1 MTSPMSVGLPQRVT
15 GGSLGASLL
24 LIVALALPSRVLLR
38 AQQAQV
44 LEPGQAVERTLA
56 GGERHIYA
64 LTLSA
69 GHYFRL
75 AVEQQGVDVVVTLF
89 GPDGQK
95 IVEMDSPTGTQGVE
109 SVAHV
114 ADIEGV
120 YRVEVRALEERAPAG
135 RYTMRLEEL
144 RPATE
149 QDRTRIA
156 ADRAFAEATLLTA
169 QQTADALRRAIGK
182 YEEAA
187 RLYRALDDRR
197 KEAGSLYLTSAVSFL
212 IGEIRKALEY
222 LGQALPIFRA
232 VGDRQGEAI
241 TLHSIGR
248 VYWDLGEQQKALEY
262 YGQALP
268 IFRAVGDRQGEAMTL
283 HSIGRAYSDL
293 GEQQK
298 ALEYYGQALPIFRAV
313 GDRRGEATTLN
324 GIGVVY
330 SDLGE
335 KQKALEYY
343 GQALPIFRAVG
354 DRQGE
359 AATLNSIGVVYSD
372 LGEKQK
378 ALEYYGQALALRR
391 AVGDRQGEATTLN
404 NIGRVYSDLGEKQK
418 ALEYLGQALP
428 IFRAVG
434 DRRGEATTLN
444 GIGWVYS
451 ALGEKQKALEYY
463 GQALALRRAVGDRQG
478 EATTLN
484 NIGTV
489 YSDLGEKQKA
499 LEYFGQ
505 ALALS
510 RAVGDR
516 QGEATTLHN
525 IGTVYSAL
533 GEKQKALEY
542 YGQALALRRAVG
554 DRQGEAMA
562 LNGIGRVYSDL
573 GEQQKAL
580 EYYGQA
586 LPIFRA
592 VGDRQGEATTLN
604 NIGLVY
610 SKLGE
615 QQKALEYYGQA
626 LALHRAVGDRQ
637 GEATTLHNIGGVY
650 SDLGEQQKALECF
663 GQALPILRAVGD
675 RQGEARTLHNIGGVY
690 SALGEQ
696 QKALEYYGQALPIFR
711 AVGDRQWEATT
722 LHNIGAVYSD
732 LGEQQKALE
741 YLGQALALFRAV
753 GYREGEAVALGN
765 IARIE
770 RDRGEPAQAR
780 TRIEAA
786 LELIEALRAAAPG
799 PELRATFL
807 ASNRDYYEF
816 YIDLLVRLDEREP
829 GRGHD
834 RAAFQAS
841 ERSRARSLLELLT
854 EARMDVR
861 QGIAPEL
868 KERERAVHARIAG
881 IQSQLLRVL
890 SRAKPN
896 PAEVAAL
903 EEALKQADA
912 EREQVELEIR
922 RKHPRYAALQYP
934 TPVDVASVQEVLDE
948 QTALLE
954 YVLTRESALLFIL
967 TRADFRVLRLGA
979 TPATIR
985 ERVEKLRAA
994 IAEGPQWTVFSNYVL
1009 NARWLYQDLIQPA
1022 EKWLAGKREL
1032 IIVPD
1037 GVLHYL
1043 PFEVL
1048 LTKGE
1053 LTVEPRELSYLAR
1066 DYAVRYVPSASVLV
1080 ELSRPEAERSKPG
1093 KTLVAYA
1100 DPVYGEPDEA
1110 SAVGRALRSMWGEL
1124 RRLPRLPY
1132 SRQEVERI
1140 ARLYPDAEV
1149 TLFLGADAREENVKS
1164 GEPARYRFVHF
1175 ATHGVLNEKQPQY
1188 SGIVLTTG
1196 ATRSGSGAPRE
1207 PAMREEATEDGLLQV
1222 YEIFNLK
1229 LTADVVVLSACET
1242 GLGREV
1248 RGEGMVGLTRAFLY
1262 AGAQAVVVS
1271 LWKVADP
1278 ATAELMMRFYRQM
1291 KAGVG
1296 KAEALRRARL
1306 ELFRE
1311 GRYVHPYY
1319 WAPFV
1324 LVGGA

>member
-1 MTSPMSVGLPQRVT
+1 MNREIWSFGMKVTIAFVAITVGVAGVRPSPQQEELRDLAPATPIERELK
-15 GGSLGASLL
+15 GGEVHAYRL
-24 LIVALALPSRVLLR
+24 ALAAEQYVRVVV
-38 AQQAQV
+38 AQR
-44 LEPGQAVERTLA
+44 G
-56 GGERHIYA
+56 I
-64 LTLSA
+64 
-69 GHYFRL
+69 
-75 AVEQQGVDVVVTLF
+75 DVVVRLF
-89 GPDGQK
+89 GPDGRQ
-95 IVEMDSPTGTQGVE
+95 IVEVDSPTGTQGE
-109 SVAHV
+109 ETVAHV
-114 ADIEGV
+114 ADVAGT
-120 YRVEVRALEERAPAG
+120 YRLEVAPLEKNAPPG
-135 RYTMRLEEL
+135 RYEVRLEEV
-144 RPATE
+144 RSATA

-156 ADRAFAEATLLTA
+156 ADRAFAEATLLYA

-187 RLYRALDDRR
+187 RLYHALDDRR
-197 KEAGSLYLTSAVSFL
+197 KEAESLHWAGFISAL

-222 LGQALPIFRA
+222 FNQALPI
-232 VGDRQGEAI
+232 
-241 TLHSIGR
+241 L
-248 VYWDLGEQQKALEY
+248 
-262 YGQALP
+262 
-268 IFRAVGDRQGEAMTL
+268 
-283 HSIGRAYSDL
+283 
-293 GEQQK
+293 
-298 ALEYYGQALPIFRAV
+298 
-313 GDRRGEATTLN
+313 
-324 GIGVVY
+324 
-330 SDLGE
+330 
-335 KQKALEYY
+335 
-343 GQALPIFRAVG
+343 RAVG

-359 AATLNSIGVVYSD
+359 AATLHNIGAVYAD

-378 ALEYYGQALALRR
+378 ALEYYGQALALLR
-391 AVGDRQGEATTLN
+391 AVGDRQGEAWTLH
-404 NIGRVYSDLGEKQK
+404 NIG
-418 ALEYLGQALP
+418 A
-428 IFRAVG
+428 
-434 DRRGEATTLN
+434 
-444 GIGWVYS
+444 VYS

-463 GQALALRRAVGDRQG
+463 GQALPIRRAVGDRQG
-478 EATTLN
+478 EAWTLT
-484 NIGTV
+484 NIGVV
-489 YSDLGEKQKA
+489 YAELGEKQKA

-505 ALALS
+505 ALA
-510 RAVGDR
+510 
-516 QGEATTLHN
+516 
-525 IGTVYSAL
+525 
-533 GEKQKALEY
+533 
-542 YGQALALRRAVG
+542 
-554 DRQGEAMA
+554 
-562 LNGIGRVYSDL
+562 
-573 GEQQKAL
+573 
-580 EYYGQA
+580 
-586 LPIFRA
+586 IFRA
-592 VGDRQGEATTLN
+592 VGDR
-604 NIGLVY
+604 
-610 SKLGE
+610 
-615 QQKALEYYGQA
+615 
-626 LALHRAVGDRQ
+626 
-637 GEATTLHNIGGVY
+637 
-650 SDLGEQQKALECF
+650 
-663 GQALPILRAVGD
+663 
-675 RQGEARTLHNIGGVY
+675 
-690 SALGEQ
+690 
-696 QKALEYYGQALPIFR
+696 
-711 AVGDRQWEATT
+711 
-722 LHNIGAVYSD
+722 
-732 LGEQQKALE
+732 
-741 YLGQALALFRAV
+741 
-753 GYREGEAVALGN
+753 EGEAAALGS

-770 RDRGEPAQAR
+770 RDRGELAQAR

-786 LELIEALRAAAPG
+786 LELIESLRAAAPG

-807 ASNRDYYEF
+807 ASKRDAYEF

-881 IQSQLLRVL
+881 IQSQLLRVM

-903 EEALKQADA
+903 EEALKRADA

-934 TPVDVASVQEVLDE
+934 TPVGVASVQEVLDE

-954 YVLTRESALLFIL
+954 YVLTRESALLFVL
-967 TRADFRVLRLGA
+967 TRADFRVLRLGV

-994 IAEGPQWTVFSNYVL
+994 IAEGPRWTVFSNYVL

-1080 ELSRPEAERSKPG
+1080 ELSRPEAERSKPE

-1100 DPVYGEPDEA
+1100 DPIYGEPDEA
-1110 SAVGRALRSMWGEL
+1110 SAVGKALRSMWGEL

-1149 TLFLGADAREENVKS
+1149 TLFLGAEAREENVKS

-1175 ATHGVLNEKQPQY
+1175 AAHGVLNEKQPQY
-1188 SGIVLTTG
+1188 SGIVLTVG
-1196 ATRSGSGAPRE
+1196 ATRSGSTAPPE
-1207 PAMREEATEDGLLQV
+1207 PAMRQEATEDSLLQV

>member
-1 MTSPMSVGLPQRVT
+1 MKRKVWSFGMKMAIAFVAIAAGVAGVRPSPQQEELRDLVPTTPIERELK
-15 GGSLGASLL
+15 GGEVHAYR
-24 LIVALALPSRVLLR
+24 LALTAGQYVRVVV
-38 AQQAQV
+38 AQR
-44 LEPGQAVERTLA
+44 G
-56 GGERHIYA
+56 I
-64 LTLSA
+64 
-69 GHYFRL
+69 
-75 AVEQQGVDVVVTLF
+75 DVVVRLF
-89 GPDGQK
+89 GPDGRQ
-95 IVEMDSPTGTQGVE
+95 IVEMDSPTGTQGEE

-114 ADIEGV
+114 AEAAGT
-120 YRVEVRALEERAPAG
+120 YRLEVAPLEKDAPPG
-135 RYTMRLEEL
+135 RYEVRLEEL

-156 ADRAFAEATLLTA
+156 ADRAFAEAVLLFA

-187 RLYRALDDRR
+187 RLYHALDDRR
-197 KEAGSLYLTSAVSFL
+197 KEAESLHWAGFISAL
-212 IGEIRKALEY
+212 IGEPR
-222 LGQALPIFRA
+222 
-232 VGDRQGEAI
+232 
-241 TLHSIGR
+241 
-248 VYWDLGEQQKALEY
+248 KALEY

-268 IFRAVGDRQGEAMTL
+268 ILRA
-283 HSIGRAYSDL
+283 I
-293 GEQQK
+293 
-298 ALEYYGQALPIFRAV
+298 
-313 GDRRGEATTLN
+313 
-324 GIGVVY
+324 
-330 SDLGE
+330 
-335 KQKALEYY
+335 
-343 GQALPIFRAVG
+343 G

-359 AATLNSIGVVYSD
+359 AATLTNIGVMYSA

-378 ALEYYGQALALRR
+378 ALEYYGQALAIHR
-391 AVGDRQGEATTLN
+391 AVGDRQGEARTLT
-404 NIGRVYSDLGEKQK
+404 NIGG
-418 ALEYLGQALP
+418 
-428 IFRAVG
+428 
-434 DRRGEATTLN
+434 
-444 GIGWVYS
+444 VYS

-463 GQALALRRAVGDRQG
+463 GQALPIRRAVGDRQG
-478 EATTLN
+478 EAVTLH
-484 NIGTV
+484 NIGAV
-489 YSDLGEKQKA
+489 YSALGEKQKA

-505 ALALS
+505 ALAILRAVGDRQGEAATLTNIGQVYAELGEKQKALEYFGQALAIH

-516 QGEATTLHN
+516 QGEATTLTN
-525 IGTVYSAL
+525 IGQVYAELGEKQKALEYFGQALPIRRAVGDRRGEAVTLTNIGGVYSELGEKQKALEYYGQALPILRAVGDRNWEAAVLGNIGQVYSAL

-542 YGQALALRRAVG
+542 YGQALPIRRAVG
-554 DRQGEAMA
+554 DRRGEAVTP
-562 LNGIGRVYSDL
+562 NNIGRVYAAL
-573 GEQQKAL
+573 GEKQKAL
-580 EYYGQA
+580 EY
-586 LPIFRA
+586 
-592 VGDRQGEATTLN
+592 
-604 NIGLVY
+604 
-610 SKLGE
+610 
-615 QQKALEYYGQA
+615 
-626 LALHRAVGDRQ
+626 
-637 GEATTLHNIGGVY
+637 
-650 SDLGEQQKALECF
+650 F

-675 RQGEARTLHNIGGVY
+675 RN
-690 SALGEQ
+690 
-696 QKALEYYGQALPIFR
+696 
-711 AVGDRQWEATT
+711 WEA
-722 LHNIGAVYSD
+722 AV
-732 LGEQQKALE
+732 LG
-741 YLGQALALFRAV
+741 G
-753 GYREGEAVALGN
+753 

-770 RDRGEPAQAR
+770 RDRGELAQAR

-786 LELIEALRAAAPG
+786 LERIESLRAAAPG

-807 ASNRDYYEF
+807 ASKRGYYEF

-834 RAAFQAS
+834 RAAFEAS

-868 KERERAVHARIAG
+868 RERERAVHARIAG
-881 IQSQLLRVL
+881 IQSQLLRVM

-903 EEALKQADA
+903 EEALKRADA

-934 TPVDVASVQEVLDE
+934 TPVGVAAVQEVLDE

-954 YVLTRESALLFIL
+954 YVLTRESALLFIV

-979 TPATIR
+979 SPATIR

-994 IAEGPQWTVFSNYVL
+994 IAEGPQWTAFSNYVL
-1009 NARWLYQDLIQPA
+1009 NARWLYQDLIQPV

-1053 LTVEPRELSYLAR
+1053 LTVEPRELSYLVR

-1080 ELSRPEAERSKPG
+1080 ELSRPEAERSKPE

-1110 SAVGRALRSMWGEL
+1110 SAVGKALRSMWGEL

-1149 TLFLGADAREENVKS
+1149 ALFLGADAREENVKS

-1175 ATHGVLNEKQPQY
+1175 AAHGVLNEKQPQY

-1196 ATRSGSGAPRE
+1196 ATRSGSGAVRD
-1207 PAMREEATEDGLLQV
+1207 PARREEATEDGLLQV

-1229 LTADVVVLSACET
+1229 LAADVVVLSACET

-1311 GRYVHPYY
+1311 GRYVHPFY

-1324 LVGGA
+1324 LMGGA

>member
-1 MTSPMSVGLPQRVT
+1 MRRSVVLIIAAAEAAARADAQPLQ
-15 GGSLGASLL
+15 LL
-24 LIVALALPSRVLLR
+24 LHAAHSALAIAIEFGAANTNEAPAEPFEHGLSLQVSPDLFLRVVVAIPVAFDGHATRFTFDDEINAIGSDRVLRAHAIAFVHEPFEHLALERRLRALGLRNGDHGLGVVIGLLGEFDQLASQVLLFEIARRIERVDDPELIAGAAGGDVEALLESVIVAQRKRATGARTVHEGEENDIPLVALELR
-38 AQQAQV
+38 RIAA
-44 LEPGQAVERTLA
+44 EET
-56 GGERHIYA
+56 
-64 LTLSA
+64 
-69 GHYFRL
+69 
-75 AVEQQGVDVVVTLF
+75 
-89 GPDGQK
+89 
-95 IVEMDSPTGTQGVE
+95 
-109 SVAHV
+109 VAHV
-114 ADIEGV
+114 ADVAGT
-120 YRVEVRALEERAPAG
+120 YRLEVAPLEKNAPPG
-135 RYTMRLEEL
+135 RYEVRLEEV
-144 RPATE
+144 RSATA

-156 ADRAFAEATLLTA
+156 ADRAFAEATLLYA

-187 RLYRALDDRR
+187 RLYHALDDRR
-197 KEAGSLYLTSAVSFL
+197 KEAESLHWAGFISAL

-222 LGQALPIFRA
+222 FNQALPI
-232 VGDRQGEAI
+232 
-241 TLHSIGR
+241 L
-248 VYWDLGEQQKALEY
+248 
-262 YGQALP
+262 
-268 IFRAVGDRQGEAMTL
+268 
-283 HSIGRAYSDL
+283 
-293 GEQQK
+293 
-298 ALEYYGQALPIFRAV
+298 
-313 GDRRGEATTLN
+313 
-324 GIGVVY
+324 
-330 SDLGE
+330 
-335 KQKALEYY
+335 
-343 GQALPIFRAVG
+343 
-354 DRQGE
+354 
-359 AATLNSIGVVYSD
+359 
-372 LGEKQK
+372 
-378 ALEYYGQALALRR
+378 
-391 AVGDRQGEATTLN
+391 
-404 NIGRVYSDLGEKQK
+404 
-418 ALEYLGQALP
+418 
-428 IFRAVG
+428 
-434 DRRGEATTLN
+434 
-444 GIGWVYS
+444 
-451 ALGEKQKALEYY
+451 
-463 GQALALRRAVGDRQG
+463 
-478 EATTLN
+478 
-484 NIGTV
+484 
-489 YSDLGEKQKA
+489 
-499 LEYFGQ
+499 
-505 ALALS
+505 

-525 IGTVYSAL
+525 IGTVYAELGEKQKALEYYGQALALLRAVGDRQGEAWTLHNIGAVYSAL

-542 YGQALALRRAVG
+542 YGQALPIRRAVG
-554 DRQGEAMA
+554 DRQGEAWT
-562 LNGIGRVYSDL
+562 LTNIGVVYAEL
-573 GEQQKAL
+573 GEKQKAL
-580 EYYGQA
+580 EYFGQA
-586 LPIFRA
+586 LAIFRA
-592 VGDRQGEATTLN
+592 VGDR
-604 NIGLVY
+604 
-610 SKLGE
+610 
-615 QQKALEYYGQA
+615 
-626 LALHRAVGDRQ
+626 
-637 GEATTLHNIGGVY
+637 
-650 SDLGEQQKALECF
+650 
-663 GQALPILRAVGD
+663 
-675 RQGEARTLHNIGGVY
+675 
-690 SALGEQ
+690 
-696 QKALEYYGQALPIFR
+696 
-711 AVGDRQWEATT
+711 
-722 LHNIGAVYSD
+722 
-732 LGEQQKALE
+732 
-741 YLGQALALFRAV
+741 
-753 GYREGEAVALGN
+753 EGEAAALGS

-770 RDRGEPAQAR
+770 RDRGELAQAR

-786 LELIEALRAAAPG
+786 LELIESLRAAAPG

-807 ASNRDYYEF
+807 ASKRDAYEF

-881 IQSQLLRVL
+881 IQSQLLRVM

-903 EEALKQADA
+903 EEALKRADA

-934 TPVDVASVQEVLDE
+934 TPVGVASVQEVLDE

-954 YVLTRESALLFIL
+954 YVLTRESALLFVL
-967 TRADFRVLRLGA
+967 TRADFRVLRLGV

-994 IAEGPQWTVFSNYVL
+994 IAEGPRWTVFSNYVL

-1080 ELSRPEAERSKPG
+1080 ELSRPEAERSKPE

-1100 DPVYGEPDEA
+1100 DPIYGEPDEA
-1110 SAVGRALRSMWGEL
+1110 SAVGKALRSMWGEL

-1149 TLFLGADAREENVKS
+1149 TLFLGAEAREENVKS

-1175 ATHGVLNEKQPQY
+1175 AAHGVLNEKQPQY
-1188 SGIVLTTG
+1188 SGIVLTVG
-1196 ATRSGSGAPRE
+1196 ATRSGSTAPPE
-1207 PAMREEATEDGLLQV
+1207 PAMRQEATEDSLLQV